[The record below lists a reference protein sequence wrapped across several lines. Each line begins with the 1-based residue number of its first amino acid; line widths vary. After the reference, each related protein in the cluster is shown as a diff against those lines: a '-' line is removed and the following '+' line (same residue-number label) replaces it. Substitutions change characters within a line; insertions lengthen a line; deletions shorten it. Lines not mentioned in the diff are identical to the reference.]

1 MKNRIV
7 LPIIILILV
16 LSYLFIP
23 KTTVNY
29 DMTQYLPSDSMTKEG
44 MDILVEEFG
53 EESVIQIMIMN
64 IEPDDL
70 LPLKTSLLQV
80 GHVTNVIW
88 IDNYVDLNTV
98 PIEYID
104 PQVLGAFYQ
113 DGNALLTVVF
123 DVSSYAITLD
133 DSIQAM
139 EDILSDY
146 TLHMRGE
153 PLLNSET
160 RQVANDETMK
170 IMLLLIPLILFLL
183 LISSHSWIEPLLI
196 VITLGFAASFNLI
209 TNGLLTNVSFITM
222 TMSLALQLALSI
234 DYALF
239 MIHRYYEERKDNNAK
254 EASKSALKLSI
265 KPITISA
272 LTTIA
277 GFAALMLMRFT
288 IGMDIALVLS
298 KGIIFSY
305 LSTILILPI
314 LLIWLDPLITKTK
327 HRVFFPNLKQVVK
340 FQIKAKYILLPLL
353 LIILVLGFLI
363 QRNKEYL
370 FGQSSNANADSSL
383 NVDRQ
388 LIKEAFGPY
397 NQMVILIPNET
408 VTQEVSLATN
418 LLSDENILSVNA
430 LVTQVDPLIPR
441 EYLPVDVTSYYIGD
455 NYSRIIINTSIY
467 EESDAL
473 YAFSDRIKSIVSEQY
488 DEYYIVGQATSLSD
502 IKESIETQ
510 GIWILLLTIFAV
522 GLVVGLIF
530 KSFKIPIILVGII
543 ISAIWFNMSFLV
555 IRDIQIIY
563 IGYLIVM
570 SIQLGATIDYAVLL
584 TNRYIEERKTS
595 VKEKAMTSA
604 FTSSSISIII
614 SGSIL
619 TIVGYVEGL
628 FSNVDSVS
636 RIGQLL
642 GSGTLISLIMILLF
656 LPAMLLI
663 FDRYIIKKDQT
674 HIE

>member
-1 MKNRIV
+1 MKNKIT
-7 LPIIILILV
+7 LPIIILILIV
-16 LSYLFIP
+16 SYIFIP

-44 MDILVEEFG
+44 MDILMEEFG
-53 EESVIQIMIMN
+53 EESVIQIMIMD
-64 IEPDDL
+64 IEPNDL
-70 LPLKTSLLQV
+70 LNLKNSLLQV
-80 GHVTNVIW
+80 DHVSRIIW
-88 IDNYVDLNTV
+88 IDNYVDLSTV

-104 PQVLGAFYQ
+104 TQVLSAFYQ
-113 DGNALLTVVF
+113 DGNALLTIVF
-123 DVSSYAITLD
+123 DMSSYEITLD
-133 DSIQAM
+133 NSI
-139 EDILSDY
+139 ESITTILEDY
-146 TLHMRGE
+146 TIHMRGE
-153 PLLNSET
+153 PLLNSST
-160 RQVANDETMK
+160 RQVANNETLK
-170 IMLLLIPLILFLL
+170 IMLLLIPLILILLFL
-183 LISSHSWIEPLLI
+183 SSHSWIEPLLI
-196 VITLGFAASFNLI
+196 VITLGFAAVFNLI
-209 TNGLLTNVSFITM
+209 TNGLLPNVSFITM

-239 MIHRYYEERKDNNAK
+239 MIHRYYEERNDKNAI

-298 KGIIFSY
+298 KGILFSY

-314 LLIWLDPLITKTK
+314 LLVWLDPLISKSK
-327 HRVFFPNLKQVVK
+327 HRVFFPNMKHLVK
-340 FQIKAKYILLPLL
+340 FQIKAKYYLLPLL
-353 LIILVLGFLI
+353 LAILVSGFLI
-363 QRNKEYL
+363 QRNTEYL
-370 FGQSSNANADSSL
+370 FGQSANANDDSTL
-383 NVDRQ
+383 NLDR
-388 LIKEAFGPY
+388 LFINDTFGPY
-397 NQMVILIPNET
+397 NQMVILVPNET
-408 VTQEVSLATN
+408 VIQEVTLVTALVSN
-418 LLSDENILSVNA
+418 ENILNVNA
-430 LVTQVDPLIPR
+430 LVTQVDPNIPR
-441 EYLPVDVTSYYIGD
+441 ELLPIDVTSYYIGKD
-455 NYSRIIINTSIY
+455 YSRIIINTFIY
-467 EESDAL
+467 EESEEL
-473 YAFSDRIKSIVSEQY
+473 YAFSDTLRAIVSNQY
-488 DEYYIVGQATSLSD
+488 DEYYIVGQASSLSD
-502 IKESIETQ
+502 IKESIESQ
-510 GIWILLLTIFAV
+510 GIWILLLTILAV

-543 ISAIWFNMSFLV
+543 VSAIWFNMSFLV

-584 TNRYIEERKTS
+584 TNRYMEERKTKK
-595 VKEKAMTSA
+595 KENAMTTA

-614 SGSIL
+614 SGTIL

-642 GSGTLISLIMILLF
+642 GSGALISLIMILLF

-663 FDRYIIKKDQT
+663 FDRYIIKKEEK